1 MKHVYWFDELSKD
14 SLNVAGGKG
23 ANLGEMS
30 KSNFPIP
37 PGFVVGAESYYEYI
51 KLHRIDKMIE
61 EILLPLDVNDTKKL
75 NIASETL
82 SNAIMAGTVP
92 KEMSD
97 QIIDSYN
104 ELKKRTGADT
114 EYVAV
119 RSSATAEDLPSASFA
134 GQQASFLNVFGEAGL
149 IDAVKQCWASLFTPR
164 SIFYR
169 SEQQFDHRKVK
180 LAVVVQHM
188 VQSEKAGVFFTVDPI
203 SQDVNKM
210 TIEGAYGLGE
220 TVVSGALTP
229 DTYIIN
235 KKSLDIIDKKIA
247 KQDWMLTKVGEKN
260 VKATIK
266 KDFQQMQKMSD
277 AQIQELAKIGRN
289 IEKHYGWPQDIE
301 WAVEGGK
308 VYIVQ
313 SRPIT
318 TLKKQV
324 TSQYSLASTPG
335 GSPDEKQGKNM
346 EEDMG
351 VSLDSTR
358 AQAEGV
364 SSSHADTMPGELIP
378 ISKAKTI
385 LRGLPASPGFSTNR
399 VRILLD
405 LDDLS
410 KMQSGEILVTVMTTP
425 DFVPAMRRAS
435 AIITDAGGLTSHAA
449 IVSRELGV
457 PAVIGTIDATRKLQD
472 GMIVTVDATKG
483 IVYEGK
489 VDISELAK
497 PTTAVIGGESSPVTA
512 TKVYVN
518 VAEPDIAEKVAKLAV
533 DGVGLLRAE
542 FMVANMGVHPRKLYE
557 EGRGQEFIDNLAEGI
572 SRIAGA
578 FYPRPVVYRATDF
591 KTNEYRNLEGGEKYE
606 PQEENPMIGYRGA
619 MRYIREPE
627 LFELE
632 LKAIKKVREDMGL
645 KNLWLMIPFVRRTE
659 QIIAIK
665 KLMEAQ
671 GLHRTKDF
679 KLWIMVEVPSSVFM
693 IEEMCEEGI
702 DGVSIGSNDLT
713 QLILGVDRDNA
724 TIAKEFDERSTA
736 VLRAMRHVI
745 KTCKA
750 HGVTASIC
758 GQAPYV
764 YPELTEKLI
773 EFGTTSVSVN
783 PDVIEKTRRLIASA
797 EQKFLIDKTRKI
809 ADKLGLDEGD
819 VKHTLPSQ

>member
-1 MKHVYWFDELSKD
+1 MKK
-14 SLNVAGGKG
+14 
-23 ANLGEMS
+23 
-30 KSNFPIP
+30 
-37 PGFVVGAESYYEYI
+37 
-51 KLHRIDKMIE
+51 
-61 EILLPLDVNDTKKL
+61 
-75 NIASETL
+75 
-82 SNAIMAGTVP
+82 
-92 KEMSD
+92 
-97 QIIDSYN
+97 
-104 ELKKRTGADT
+104 
-114 EYVAV
+114 
-119 RSSATAEDLPSASFA
+119 
-134 GQQASFLNVFGEAGL
+134 
-149 IDAVKQCWASLFTPR
+149 CWASLFTPR

-169 SEQQFDHRKVK
+169 VEQNFDHRKVK

-220 TVVSGALTP
+220 TVVSGSLTP
-229 DTYIIN
+229 DTYTIN
-235 KKSLDIIDKKIA
+235 KKSLDIVDKKIA

-260 VKATIK
+260 VKASIK
-266 KDFQQMQKMSD
+266 KDFQQMQKLSD
-277 AQIQELAKIGRN
+277 AQIQELARIGRN

-318 TLKKQV
+318 TLRKDV
-324 TSQYSLASTPG
+324 TSRYTLAGTPG
-335 GSPDEKQGKNM
+335 GKPEREGPIS
-346 EEDMG
+346 EDMG
-351 VSLDSTR
+351 VSLEPSEQENAPSR
-358 AQAEGV
+358 EE
-364 SSSHADTMPGELIP
+364 MPGEMVS

-385 LRGLPASPGFSTNR
+385 LKGLPASPGFSTNR
-399 VRILLD
+399 VRVLLD

-425 DFVPAMRRAS
+425 DFVPAMRKAS

-457 PAVIGTIDATRKLQD
+457 PAVIGTGEATRKLQD

-497 PTTAVIGGESSPVTA
+497 PSTAVIGGESSPITA
-512 TKVYVN
+512 TRVYVN
-518 VAEPDIAEKVAKLAV
+518 VAEPDVAEKVAKLPV

-557 EGRGQEFIDNLAEGI
+557 EGRSQEFIDNLAEGL

-606 PQEENPMIGYRGA
+606 PEEENPMIGYRGA

-665 KLMEAQ
+665 RMMESQ

-713 QLILGVDRDNA
+713 QLILGIDHDNA
-724 TIAKEFDERSTA
+724 TIAGEFDERSTA
-736 VLRAMRHVI
+736 VMRAIQRVI

-750 HGVTASIC
+750 HGVTSSIC
-758 GQAPYV
+758 GQAPSV
-764 YPELTEKLI
+764 YPELTEKLV

-783 PDVIEKTRRLIASA
+783 PDVIEKTRRIIAGA
-797 EQKFLIDKTRKI
+797 EQKFLLDRTRKI
-809 ADKLGLDEGD
+809 AEKLGLDEGE

>member
-1 MKHVYWFDELSKD
+1 MKHIYWFEELSKD
-14 SLNVAGGKG
+14 SLSIAGGKG

-30 KSNFPIP
+30 RSGFPIP

-61 EILLPLDVNDTKKL
+61 DLLLPLDVNDTKKL
-75 NIASETL
+75 NEASETL
-82 SNAIMAGTVP
+82 SNAIIAGTVP
-92 KEMSD
+92 KEMAD
-97 QIIDSYN
+97 LIIDAYN
-104 ELKKRTGADT
+104 DLRKRTGADT

-119 RSSATAEDLPSASFA
+119 RSSATAEDLPTASFA
-134 GQQASFLNVFGEAGL
+134 GQQASFLNVFGEAEL
-149 IDAVKQCWASLFTPR
+149 IDAVKKCWASLFTPR

-169 SEQQFDHRKVK
+169 VEQGFDHRKVK

-220 TVVSGALTP
+220 TVVSGSLTP
-229 DTYIIN
+229 DTYLIN
-235 KKSLDIIDKKIA
+235 KKSLDIVDKKIA

-260 VKATIK
+260 VRASIK
-266 KDFQQMQKMSD
+266 KDFQQMQKLSD
-277 AQIQELAKIGRN
+277 VQIQELARIGRN

-301 WAVEGGK
+301 WAIEGGK

-324 TSQYSLASTPG
+324 TSQFTLAGTPG
-335 GSPDEKQGKNM
+335 GKPEEKQGKDR
-346 EEDMG
+346 EEEMG
-351 VSLDSTR
+351 VSLEPSP
-358 AQAEGV
+358 AIGHAV
-364 SSSHADTMPGELIP
+364 SDHPELPGEMVS

-385 LRGLPASPGFSTNR
+385 LRGLPASPGFSTNKVR
-399 VRILLD
+399 VLLD

-457 PAVIGTIDATRKLQD
+457 PAVIGTGDATRKLHD

-497 PTTAVIGGESSPVTA
+497 PATAVIGGETSPITA

-518 VAEPDIAEKVAKLAV
+518 VAEPDIAEKVAKLPV

-542 FMVANMGVHPRKLYE
+542 FMVANMGVHPRKMLE
-557 EGRGQEFIDNLAEGI
+557 EGRGQEFIDNLSEGL

-632 LKAIKKVREDMGL
+632 LKAIKKVREEMGL

-665 KLMEAQ
+665 RMMEAQ

-724 TIAKEFDERSTA
+724 AIASEFDERSTA
-736 VLRAMRHVI
+736 VLRAMRQVI
-745 KTCKA
+745 RTCRA

-758 GQAPYV
+758 GQAPSV

-783 PDVIEKTRRLIASA
+783 PDVIEKTRRIIASA
-797 EQKFLIDKTRKI
+797 EQKFLLDKTRKI
-809 ADKLGLDEGD
+809 AEKLGLDEGD

>member
-1 MKHVYWFDELSKD
+1 MKHVYWFEELSKD
-14 SLNVAGGKG
+14 SLSIAGGKG
-23 ANLGEMS
+23 ANLGEMANS
-30 KSNFPIP
+30 GFPIP
-37 PGFVVGAESYYEYI
+37 AGFVIGADSYYEYI
-51 KLHRIDKMIE
+51 KLHKIDKLISD
-61 EILLPLDVNDTKKL
+61 LLTGLDVNDTKAL
-75 NIASETL
+75 NRAAETISKAVL
-82 SNAIMAGTVP
+82 AGTIP
-92 KEMSD
+92 RDMAD
-97 QIIDSYN
+97 QITDSYN
-104 ELKKRTGADT
+104 DLRKRTGADT

-119 RSSATAEDLPSASFA
+119 RSSATAEDLPTASFA
-134 GQQASFLNVFGEAGL
+134 GQQASFLNVFGDTGL
-149 IDAVKQCWASLFTPR
+149 LEAVKQCWASLFTPR
-164 SIFYR
+164 AIFYR
-169 SEQQFDHRKVK
+169 VEQGFDHLKVK

-203 SQDVNKM
+203 SQDVNRM

-229 DTYIIN
+229 DNYVIQ
-235 KKSLDIIDKKIA
+235 KQSLDIVNKTVA

-260 VKATIK
+260 VKANIK
-266 KDFQQMQKMSD
+266 KDFQQMQKLTDS
-277 AQIQELAKIGRN
+277 QIQELARIGRN
-289 IEKHYGWPQDIE
+289 IEKHYNWPQDIE

-308 VYIVQ
+308 VFIVQ

-324 TSQYSLASTPG
+324 TSKFSLAGTPG
-335 GSPDEKQGKNM
+335 GKPEEKQSK
-346 EEDMG
+346 EEEIGMP
-351 VSLDSTR
+351 LEQPA

-364 SSSHADTMPGELIP
+364 ASSHAETMPGETIS

-385 LRGLPASPGFSTNR
+385 LKGLPASPGFSTNR
-399 VRILLD
+399 VRVVLD
-405 LDDLS
+405 LDDIS

-457 PAVIGTIDATRKLQD
+457 PAVIGTGDATKRLSD

-489 VDISELAK
+489 VDVSELAK
-497 PTTAVIGGESSPVTA
+497 PSSAVVGGGEYSPITA
-512 TKVYVN
+512 TKIYVN
-518 VAEPDIAEKVAKLAV
+518 VAEPDIAEKVAKLPV

-557 EGRGQEFIDNLAEGI
+557 EGRGQEFIDNLAEGL

-665 KLMEAQ
+665 RMMEAQ

-724 TIAKEFDERSTA
+724 TISKEFDERSTA
-736 VLRAMRHVI
+736 VLRAMRQVI
-745 KTCKA
+745 GTCRA

-758 GQAPYV
+758 GQAPSV
-764 YPELTEKLI
+764 YPELTEKLV

-783 PDVIEKTRRLIASA
+783 PDVIEKTRRIVAAA
-797 EQKFLIDKTRKI
+797 EQKFLLDKTRKI
-809 ADKLGLDEGD
+809 IEKLGLDEGE